1 MILSVSRRTDIPN
14 YYSEWFYNRIKEGF
28 LYVRNPMNAHQIS
41 EIKITPDVVDC
52 IVFWTKNPLPM
63 MKRLNEIK
71 DYNYYFQFTLTGYG
85 NDVEVNLPNKKT
97 EMIPVFQELSE
108 KIGKQKVIW
117 RYDPIFFS
125 DRYTKEYHLKAFKSI
140 AEALSGYTEKCVI
153 SFVDIYP
160 KNKKNMDGL
169 SSYELNDDELR
180 EFAEKLS
187 KIAADNNIKIG
198 SCAEKIDLDEC
209 GIIHNCCIDRELI
222 EKIIGC
228 KLNVGK
234 DKNQRKE
241 CGCVESVEIGTYNT
255 CKNGCAYCY
264 ANYSSKSVETNAAK
278 YDPSSPLLCGQ
289 VQEDDKITIRKVEN
303 SSNILY
309 HVGDKVEHAAFG
321 TGIILSIQP
330 IGNDNLLEIE
340 FSRVGTKK
348 LFAKFARLER
358 QATAESNPTLHK
370 NITPQLVDEQIS
382 CPIPE
387 KSIDAHK
394 KKSLFEQIFKKVF
407 NSKS

>member
-85 NDVEVNLPNKKT
+85 NDVEVNLPNKKA

-198 SCAEKIDLDEC
+198 GCAEKIDLDEC
-209 GIIHNCCIDRELI
+209 GIIHNCCIDREYSAFASSSSCWYRRICLAIISSVKLLVPSRHFRISPSKRSKACCAVLI
-222 EKIIGC
+222 FFSTEARLDFC
-228 KLNVGK
+228 RFEFRRVQFDLVGLPN
-234 DKNQRKE
+234 KNRPP
-241 CGCVESVEIGTYNT
+241 T
-255 CKNGCAYCY
+255 
-264 ANYSSKSVETNAAK
+264 
-278 YDPSSPLLCGQ
+278 
-289 VQEDDKITIRKVEN
+289 
-303 SSNILY
+303 
-309 HVGDKVEHAAFG
+309 AFG
-321 TGIILSIQP
+321 MDAAVPNDFPLFTVQIFDAVGII
-330 IGNDNLLEIE
+330 
-340 FSRVGTKK
+340 
-348 LFAKFARLER
+348 
-358 QATAESNPTLHK
+358 ATAGMLGAGAK
-370 NITPQLVDEQIS
+370 
-382 CPIPE
+382 
-387 KSIDAHK
+387 
-394 KKSLFEQIFKKVF
+394 
-407 NSKS
+407 